1 MVYEGKDAGPSGP
14 RDSEQKGMEPG
25 RSQEPIMGGGVQP
38 TQRML
43 SGGRIGDSM
52 WCVPDPTARV

>member
-1 MVYEGKDAGPSGP
+1 
-14 RDSEQKGMEPG
+14 
-25 RSQEPIMGGGVQP
+25 MGGGVQP

-52 WCVPDPTARV
+52 WCVPGRYSQSLILLDGQSSHINSERGTEFLQ